1 MIYFFKRYYK
11 HILIAIGL
19 VFIFVFGYI
28 YYDSTNS
35 VTTVNKTKLSVEKNI
50 VKKEEKNEY
59 NTLFVDVKGSVNNPG
74 VYEMDGGKRVIDAIN
89 LAGGLTENADTINLN
104 LSKKLSDEMYIVVYS
119 KEEIYSYNKNSKQD
133 NEEITC
139 ASQECVCPDVKN
151 DACINTQGNV
161 KNDNTKEDNQTSK
174 EKVSINKASK
184 EELMNLSGIGE
195 TKAEAIIS
203 YRNENGNFK
212 NIEDIKNVSGI
223 GEAVFEKIKDNITI

>member
-19 VFIFVFGYI
+19 VFIFVSGYI

-50 VKKEEKNEY
+50 VKKGEKNEY

-74 VYEMDGGKRVIDAIN
+74 VYEMDVGKRVIDAIN

>member
-50 VKKEEKNEY
+50 VKKEGKNEY

-74 VYEMDGGKRVIDAIN
+74 VYEMDVGKRVIDAIN

-151 DACINTQGNV
+151 DACINTQDNV